1 MPTSTRC
8 SRSSALRPGKVVAE
22 RRAIRFRR
30 GNERFTAGNERLLVD
45 RRTQSNTACPA
56 RPRVLWVRP
65 RGQRRL
71 ASPGGLR
78 GPLPRGRVTVRTT
91 SATARC
97 AARVGLGAAR
107 AGAERESLGSENA
120 VGDSSDLLDDATYDG
135 DSVARIT

>member
-1 MPTSTRC
+1 MAVARRPAKADISLALGSGQIMC
-8 SRSSALRPGKVVAE
+8 SLHAEQHCLPRSSSCAMRSLARSAQ
-22 RRAIRFRR
+22 
-30 GNERFTAGNERLLVD
+30 AGL
-45 RRTQSNTACPA
+45 
-56 RPRVLWVRP
+56 
-65 RGQRRL
+65 
-71 ASPGGLR
+71 PGGLR

-120 VGDSSDLLDDATYDG
+120 VGDSSDLLDDATNDG

>member
-1 MPTSTRC
+1 VTSTA
-8 SRSSALRPGKVVAE
+8 SPGS
-22 RRAIRFRR
+22 
-30 GNERFTAGNERLLVD
+30 TAYADVRLLVD

-56 RPRVLWVRP
+56 RPRVLCVRP

-120 VGDSSDLLDDATYDG
+120 VGDSSDLLDDATNDG
-135 DSVARIT
+135 DSVARITWSRGDRGRRPPRRRSV